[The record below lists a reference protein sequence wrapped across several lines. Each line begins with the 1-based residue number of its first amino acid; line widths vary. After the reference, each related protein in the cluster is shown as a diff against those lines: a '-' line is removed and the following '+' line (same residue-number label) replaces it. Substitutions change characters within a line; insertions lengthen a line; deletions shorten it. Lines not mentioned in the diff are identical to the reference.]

1 MSHWFA
7 LLYKLKPGTEDDVRE
22 LFANSGR
29 PDHEVKDDEGN
40 VVGKLLTTLVFVGE
54 ETAVRVIEVE
64 GDLRQV
70 PRHMGKQ
77 PVVAAF
83 EEEIEQ
89 YLSEPRDMR
98 SPEGAVAFF
107 RKRGL
112 RLALERRL
120 GQD

>member
-7 LLYKLKPGTEDDVRE
+7 LLYKLKPGTEDDVRD

-29 PDHEVKDDEGN
+29 PDHEVKDDAGAI
-40 VVGKLLTTLVFVGE
+40 VGKLLTTLVFVGE
-54 ETAVRVIEVE
+54 ETAVRVIEVD

-70 PRHMGKQ
+70 SRHMGRQ

-83 EEEIEQ
+83 EQEIEQ
-89 YLSEPRDMR
+89 YLAEPRDMR
-98 SPEGAVAFF
+98 SPEGAQEFF

-112 RLALERRL
+112 HIALERHL
-120 GQD
+120 G